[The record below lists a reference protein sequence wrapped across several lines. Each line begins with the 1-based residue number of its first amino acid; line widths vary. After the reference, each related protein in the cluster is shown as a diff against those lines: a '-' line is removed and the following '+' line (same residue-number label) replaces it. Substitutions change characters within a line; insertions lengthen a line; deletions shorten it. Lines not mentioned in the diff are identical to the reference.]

1 MVAIRGSA
9 VRETECIRGT
19 EAAGTTVPEDTCTLE
34 GMMRLVLTG
43 ATDFLEATV
52 GDMPKTIFAVDF
64 IP

>member
-9 VRETECIRGT
+9 VRETECIRVT
-19 EAAGTTVPEDTCTLE
+19 EATGTTVPEDTCTLE

-52 GDMPKTIFAVDF
+52 GDMHKTIFAVDF